1 LNIRNVVSIRQAT
14 NPIAGVLA
22 YGIVRSF
29 TRPDRINQWRRKS
42 WQAFPLLL
50 RRLSLPSYQRRHLQT
65 HSCGQGKAVAAKGGA
80 VVKDP
85 NKQSGTSPTPDF
97 SVRDEGSLIL
107 LTPLSPSA
115 REFVEEKIG
124 SENGFQ
130 PYWPTVVI
138 ERRYFSDIAE
148 GILADGLVLA

>member
-1 LNIRNVVSIRQAT
+1 MYNKRSK
-14 NPIAGVLA
+14 NPSHGQQSLKTGPCEAPM
-22 YGIVRSF
+22 SS
-29 TRPDRINQWRRKS
+29 D
-42 WQAFPLLL
+42 AF
-50 RRLSLPSYQRRHLQT
+50 QT
-65 HSCGQGKAVAAKGGA
+65 
-80 VVKDP
+80 
-85 NKQSGTSPTPDF
+85 SGNSPTPDF

-115 REFVEEKIG
+115 RAFVEEKIG

-148 GILADGLVLA
+148 GILADGLVLQ